1 MQKTENPQ
9 KNQAQ
14 HVDPEIER
22 QLWEHGKLDDDE
34 PFMLIYTLQ
43 LMCGKYLGIRGGD
56 ELRSVRCS
64 CLAFGFDQKTGITT
78 LIQSHTSDT
87 YRHVSMVDF
96 PKEAVLKLHSTK
108 KMLARDSPSPRY
120 SKNLPR
126 SFQKMPICRTQCGFV
141 PDLIS
146 EKTATEIGTTFKL
159 WVRTVCLR
167 L

>member
-34 PFMLIYTLQ
+34 LFMLIYTLQ

-56 ELRSVRCS
+56 ELRSVRRS

-78 LIQSHTSDT
+78 LTVTYIEDLSRCIHGGLSKTNSPTVTQHQEDASKRFSFTALFKKSTEKLPENANLSDAMWF
-87 YRHVSMVDF
+87 R
-96 PKEAVLKLHSTK
+96 
-108 KMLARDSPSPRY
+108 
-120 SKNLPR
+120 PR
-126 SFQKMPICRTQCGFV
+126 S
-141 PDLIS
+141 D
-146 EKTATEIGTTFKL
+146 IGKGGNEN
-159 WVRTVCLR
+159 
-167 L
+167 